1 MDDSAFLTGEDLDTF
16 WDFFDEDI
24 LDEDAGLMEQIA
36 DVETEVT
43 NNL

>member
-1 MDDSAFLTGEDLDTF
+1 MDDCAFLTGEVLETF

-36 DVETEVT
+36 DIETEVT